1 MAKVNKSIVLA
12 DEAIIS
18 RIFVISGQRVIIDRD
33 LAQLYGVETKQLK
46 RQVRRNLSRFPAD
59 FMFQMSKKEFENWR
73 SQFGTSNSADKMGL
87 RYPPFCFT
95 EQGVSM
101 LSGVL
106 NTPTAIEVH
115 IRIIRVFSKMKEMLM
130 THKDILLKLEQIEK
144 KMLKQDG
151 KMKKNEDDIQ
161 MVFEVLKEL
170 LNPPQ
175 DPRKRIGFRISDE
188 E

>member
-1 MAKVNKSIVLA
+1 MIKKDKSLVLPDEVIINKIYLIRGQKVM
-12 DEAIIS
+12 
-18 RIFVISGQRVIIDRD
+18 IDRD

-46 RQVRRNLSRFPAD
+46 RQVRRNRDRFPAD
-59 FMFQMSKKEFENWR
+59 FMFQMNKKEFDNWR
-73 SQFGTSNSADKMGL
+73 SQTGTSNTTDKMGL
-87 RYPPFCFT
+87 RYAPFCFT

-115 IRIIRVFSKMKEMLM
+115 IRIIRVFIKMKEMLM

-151 KMKKNEDDIQ
+151 RMKKNEEDIQ
-161 MVFEVLKEL
+161 LIFDALKEL
-170 LNPPQ
+170 LNSPQ
-175 DPRKRIGFRISDE
+175 THRPRIGFKRGNE

>member
-95 EQGVSM
+95 EQGVAM
-101 LSGVL
+101 LSSVL
-106 NTPTAIEVH
+106 RSPEAVAVNIQIMRTFVRLRGILAEHEDLKRQLATIERKYDGHFKAVFDAIREIMTPPEPP
-115 IRIIRVFSKMKEMLM
+115 
-130 THKDILLKLEQIEK
+130 K
-144 KMLKQDG
+144 K
-151 KMKKNEDDIQ
+151 
-161 MVFEVLKEL
+161 
-170 LNPPQ
+170 
-175 DPRKRIGFRISDE
+175 RRIGFIQE
-188 E
+188 